1 MVRDI
6 IQRLSTVKFKQ
17 LYGAFEGKDITQNA
31 DEIVRVSG
39 EKYISCLGDMGGE

>member
-17 LYGAFEGKDITQNA
+17 LYAAFEGKDITLNA